1 MPSILLKLN
10 PQLDKQLS
18 VLQKKLAY
26 QFLDSTLLQNA
37 ILHRSALGPLN
48 QLDSHHGHEDND
60 RLEFLGDAVL
70 DVVMCDLLMQKYP
83 DHKVG
88 DLSKLRASL
97 VNEAILCELASQI
110 QLEKA
115 LVLGPGERPAK
126 PSILADAIEAIIGAV
141 YREGGLNAAST
152 VVKTL
157 FASHLA
163 KTDGELL
170 HHDAK
175 TDLQE
180 WSQRIYGKTPS
191 YQTLTAEGPD
201 HARTFEVGVFL
212 NDEML
217 GSAKGSS
224 KKSAEQ
230 RAALAA
236 LTARDQKS
244 LRNQP

>member
-10 PQLDKQLS
+10 PQLSKQLS

-26 QFLDSTLLQNA
+26 EFQDTDLLEKA

-48 QLDSHHGHEDND
+48 QLDPQHDYQDND

-70 DVVMCDLLMQKYP
+70 DVVMSDLLMQKYP
-83 DHKVG
+83 HHKVG
-88 DLSKLRASL
+88 ELSKLRASM
-97 VNEAILCELASQI
+97 VNEAVLCELANRI
-110 QLEKA
+110 DLEKS

-141 YREGGLNAAST
+141 YREGGLNAASA

-157 FASHLA
+157 FDSYLT
-163 KTDGELL
+163 KNDDELL

-212 NDEML
+212 NNEML

-230 RAALAA
+230 SAALAA
-236 LTARDQKS
+236 LNARDQKS
-244 LRNQP
+244 LRIQS